1 MQLFMSIKTSTYKCK
16 IRYNELKIL
25 LHARFVKVNFETL
38 YISFYFDM
46 INNEFYN
53 SIICKIKEFE
63 ITLYMK

>member
-1 MQLFMSIKTSTYKCK
+1 MQLFVSIKTSTYKCK

-46 INNEFYN
+46 INKQILLYH
-53 SIICKIKEFE
+53 ICEVKEIE
-63 ITLYMK
+63 KT